1 MNSSKHLT
9 VCTFLFFMLLY
20 SDLHADKTS
29 VTLDCPDRAAPG
41 TEITIRVNVAHHGNG
56 FLHYT
61 DLVKVSINGTEIARW
76 SFSAFN
82 RPEAENF
89 SREVKYRVTAPGE
102 ITAMG
107 NCNIHG
113 STGSVSRR
121 IAVP

>member
-1 MNSSKHLT
+1 MRATKLIAALS
-9 VCTFLFFMLLY
+9 FLAALLSY
-20 SDLHADKTS
+20 TQLHADKTS
-29 VTLDCPDRAAPG
+29 VTLECPDRAAPG
-41 TEITIRVNVAHHGNG
+41 TEITIRVNVAHHGNN

-61 DLVKVSINGTEIARW
+61 DLVQVNVNGTEIARW
-76 SFSAFN
+76 SFSAFS